1 MATIKSN
8 LLIEIDSLKNA
19 VEKEDVE
26 VLIHLI
32 DDMGFDNRKSSM
44 IVDFAKQIIINFI
57 SDYIKEKDIETLRI
71 SRTGEYGTKTY
82 DTYKR
87 CKEELFRNGTNVQW
101 TSLGK
106 LYQAYKYIKYCIK
119 YGNN

>member
-1 MATIKSN
+1 MEQYVSKAAVVAE
-8 LLIEIDSLKNA
+8 IESLRNA
-19 VEKEDVE
+19 VENEEID

-32 DDMGFDNRKSSM
+32 DNMGFDNRKSSM

-57 SDYIKEKDIETLRI
+57 SDYIKEKGLDTLRV

-82 DTYKR
+82 DTYQR

-106 LYQAYKYIKYCIK
+106 LYQAYKYIKK
-119 YGNN
+119 K